1 MLFVQAAK
9 EKFGR
14 DGLLNPITRQV
25 AIINYFSPP
34 QKTQTCT
41 LFASSPK
48 QMECKDLLTPGI
60 LQIHNMHLFSRLWI
74 TTCHHRKNKC
84 KILTCSTNWC
94 QNDHIW
100 CPFLSSLWLILHM
113 VHANLTS
120 YIVPKQ
126 QTFPLDHWPRFYFSI
141 KQECFSI
148 DLLRFCST
156 DLAYL
161 YVLNPYVSDL
171 SQENPQN
178 VSFCSSQT
186 QLTHYF
192 YGTLC
197 SEAITWVRFLYNC

>member
-1 MLFVQAAK
+1 MLSS
-9 EKFGR
+9 
-14 DGLLNPITRQV
+14 
-25 AIINYFSPP
+25 IISHPP
-34 QKTQTCT
+34 KKIQTCT

-48 QMECKDLLTPGI
+48 QVECKDLLTPGI

-161 YVLNPYVSDL
+161 YVLNPYVLDL
-171 SQENPQN
+171 SQEKNLKCFFLFFPN
-178 VSFCSSQT
+178 SVDTLFLWNLVFRSNYLSQVFI
-186 QLTHYF
+186 QLLT
-192 YGTLC
+192 
-197 SEAITWVRFLYNC
+197 I